1 MSDALEMS
9 VSQIFRK
16 DGEKYAYVS
25 FSDGTRRAEGKIP
38 DCKIHTNSGFS
49 EDEVSQLEAYMGREL
64 MTLKNM
70 AAGIHVMD
78 AFLS

>member
-1 MSDALEMS
+1 MRHERCIGDVGVTDFQEGWRKIRVRL
-9 VSQIFRK
+9 IFRR
-16 DGEKYAYVS
+16 V
-25 FSDGTRRAEGKIP
+25 EGKIP